1 MNSASIL
8 MNVATPAA
16 AGAASCDADSNAA
29 EGFSAALAALQ
40 QEPAVQQ
47 AAKGAPDAQAEEAK
61 APESEDVSALAVIAA
76 LLLQGSAAAND
87 ASETAA
93 ASTPADSGEDAASV
107 TAAGTTALSV
117 QGANDDQ
124 AATTAAAASAPAQD
138 PSLAAAAL
146 RAATARGAG
155 SRRDV
160 QDSIDTAGQNGQSDT
175 GGDAENRLVTDKL
188 QSALTA
194 ALPGVAANA
203 ASVATAAAAT
213 AAAATA
219 AFAGASSSVASQSV
233 AAAVHLATT
242 LSRENSADISNAAH
256 AIIREPVGS
265 PRWADEVGSR
275 LMMMSVRGQQEGSL
289 TLTPEHLGPLEVQI
303 NVSKDTANV
312 WFGAQH
318 ADTRAAL
325 TDAMPRL
332 RELLAASG
340 LSLGQSGVSEQAP
353 RRSAGDF
360 ATGRSGGAGAELAN
374 VAEAA
379 PVAWRP
385 LRSGLI
391 DTYA

>member
-16 AGAASCDADSNAA
+16 ASAPCGDADANAG

-40 QEPAVQQ
+40 EEPAVQQ
-47 AAKGAPDAQAEEAK
+47 AAEGAPVAQSEDSK
-61 APESEDVSALAVIAA
+61 APESEDVSALAIIAA

-87 ASETAA
+87 ATEAA
-93 ASTPADSGEDAASV
+93 AAPVAPAESGEDTASV
-107 TAAGTTALSV
+107 TAAGTSALSLL
-117 QGANDDQ
+117 GGNDDT
-124 AATTAAAASAPAQD
+124 AATASATTAAQD

-155 SRRDV
+155 ARRDA
-160 QDSIDTAGQNGQSDT
+160 QDSIDTVAQNGQADADT
-175 GGDAENRLVTDKL
+175 DAENRLVTDKL
-188 QSALTA
+188 QNALNA

-203 ASVATAAAAT
+203 ASVATSAAAT

-242 LSRENSADISNAAH
+242 LSRENSADISNAAQ

-353 RRSAGDF
+353 RRGAGEA
-360 ATGRSGGAGAELAN
+360 ATGRSGSAGAELGN
-374 VAEAA
+374 IAEAA